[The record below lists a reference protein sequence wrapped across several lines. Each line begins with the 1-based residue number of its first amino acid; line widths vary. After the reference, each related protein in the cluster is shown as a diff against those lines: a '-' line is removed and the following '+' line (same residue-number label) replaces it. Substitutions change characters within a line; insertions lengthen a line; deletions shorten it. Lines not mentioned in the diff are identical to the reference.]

1 MGPAQSL
8 VHDRFDGYFD
18 KPWLDLLWESLL
30 ATGGFPSAQSKD
42 PNLVAG
48 CYVKLLYDTM
58 RELANACPAVLREDC
73 IKNYCQV
80 VFWQQ
85 CQNFM
90 LKASF
95 QPNYTA

>member
-1 MGPAQSL
+1 M
-8 VHDRFDGYFD
+8 
-18 KPWLDLLWESLL
+18 LWKSLL
-30 ATGGFPSAQSKD
+30 AKGGFRSTQSKD

-48 CYVKLLYDTM
+48 CYIKCLYDTM

-90 LKASF
+90 LKVGSNQTSRHRDLLLHEGAVCLE
-95 QPNYTA
+95 YDRT